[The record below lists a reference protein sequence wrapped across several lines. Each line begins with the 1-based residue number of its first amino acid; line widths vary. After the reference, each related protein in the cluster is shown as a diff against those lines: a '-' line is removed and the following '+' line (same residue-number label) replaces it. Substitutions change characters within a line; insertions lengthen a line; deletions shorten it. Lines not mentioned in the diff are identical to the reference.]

1 MLFGCLFVALIYSIT
16 NDPCISV
23 NEQRCSLD
31 ISGTAK
37 QEIIRE
43 CPNLSANSSDV
54 NSRSMFAKKAETRPE
69 DRNLKTVSGVPT
81 THIGFLKVHK
91 AGSST
96 IQNILFRFGIRNS
109 LTFLLPYKWQY
120 VKYKSD
126 IIPLYKARHYD
137 IFACHAIFKPDFFDL
152 LPKNA
157 INMAIV
163 RDPLTRMISAAY
175 FYRDVMQKE
184 YLMNISRETL
194 IPDLIN
200 HADLYDREV
209 FSRTK
214 NSMGCD
220 FGFPETVS
228 RKDARM
234 IEVYM
239 TYLKNRFSLVLLM
252 ERFDESIV
260 LMKRRLNWSVRD
272 IIYMKS
278 NSNPH
283 PVVNL
288 TQSEKDKFK
297 EISFLDYEI
306 YNTFSEIFAQTVE
319 ELGDEFQQEVK
330 YVRTVNNFVS
340 EFCRTTNN
348 ESSRLV
354 VPRSEWNESFNV
366 TYDECQLMK
375 LSDLVFVQRLRAE
388 QLQTKKLRLR
398 KNQKLIDGENVP

>member
-1 MLFGCLFVALIYSIT
+1 MLFSCLIVVLIYSIT
-16 NDPCISV
+16 KDPCV
-23 NEQRCSLD
+23 NVQEQRCSLD
-31 ISGTAK
+31 ISVTAQ
-37 QEIIRE
+37 QEMGLG
-43 CPNLSANSSDV
+43 CPNLSSTSSDI
-54 NSRSMFAKKAETRPE
+54 NSKSMLAKKAETRTE

-109 LTFLLPYKWQY
+109 LTFLLPYKWHY
-120 VKYKSD
+120 VRHKSN

-137 IFACHAIFKPDFFDL
+137 IFACHAIFKLDFFDL
-152 LPKNA
+152 LPRNA

-163 RDPLTRMISAAY
+163 RDPLSRMISAAY
-175 FYRDVMQKE
+175 FYRDKMQKK
-184 YLMNISRETL
+184 YLMNMPRDTL

-220 FGFPETVS
+220 FGFPETMS
-228 RKDARM
+228 RKDTRK

-239 TYLKNRFSLVLLM
+239 TYLKSRFSLVLLM

-330 YVRTVNNFVS
+330 YVRTVNYFVS

-348 ESSRLV
+348 ETSRIV

-366 TYDECQLMK
+366 TYDDCQLMK
-375 LSDLVFVQRLRAE
+375 LNDLVFVERLRVK

-398 KNQKLIDGENVP
+398 KDQN